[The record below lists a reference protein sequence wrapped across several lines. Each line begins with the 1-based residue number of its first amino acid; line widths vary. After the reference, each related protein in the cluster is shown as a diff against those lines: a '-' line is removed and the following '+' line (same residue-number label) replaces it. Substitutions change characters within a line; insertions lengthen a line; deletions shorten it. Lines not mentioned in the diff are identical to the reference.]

1 MNDQTK
7 KTIGE
12 NIKKLRE
19 KLGLSQSELAQ
30 SIGKQ
35 TATYIAFIE
44 KGERN
49 ITTVDLMSIAKQL
62 GTTVAG
68 LIGEEKNK
76 TTTFK
81 EALRASK
88 DLTKSD
94 RDKIE
99 HYFDYIK
106 SEKDDKRIR

>member
-1 MNDQTK
+1 MNEQTK
-7 KTIGE
+7 KIIGE

-44 KGERN
+44 KGDRN
-49 ITTVDLMSIAKQL
+49 IATVDLMAIAKQL
-62 GTTVAG
+62 GTSVAG
-68 LIGEEKNK
+68 LIGEEKIK
-76 TTTFK
+76 STTFK

-88 DLTKSD
+88 DLTQSD
-94 RDKIE
+94 RNKIE
-99 HYFDYIK
+99 EYFDYIK
-106 SEKDDKRIR
+106 RKKDD